1 MFNKL
6 RQAGLLWNAKR
17 VYRIYRLLKHNFRRK
32 GKKHLPNRH
41 PQPLVIP
48 HKMNHCWSVD
58 FMSDALSDG
67 LRFRLFN
74 VVDDFN
80 REALAID
87 VDLNIPAHRVVRIL
101 ERLSAE
107 RGYPAFIRSDN
118 GPELTAAALAEWAE
132 RHGVKLNFIQPG
144 KPMQNGFIERFN
156 KTLRTEILDMYLFR
170 TLSEVRELTED

>member
-1 MFNKL
+1 MGSIILL
-6 RQAGLLWNAKR
+6 RVPVENG
-17 VYRIYRLLKHNFRRK
+17 
-32 GKKHLPNRH
+32 
-41 PQPLVIP
+41 VIT
-48 HKMNHCWSVD
+48 VD
-58 FMSDALSDG
+58 FMSDALGDG
-67 LRFRLFN
+67 RRFRLFN

-80 REALAID
+80 REALAIE

-118 GPELTAAALAEWAE
+118 GPELTAAALGEWAE
-132 RHGVKLNFIQPG
+132 MHGVILDFIQPG

-170 TLSEVRELTED
+170 TLSEVRVLTEDWRTEYNEERPHSSLGDIPPVIYAREKLAVDPHWRWY